1 MVQQRLPL
9 VNGDDGAWG
18 DILNQYI
25 TKEHY
30 NTGVDDAANGGHK
43 TVTLRPGTTTAA
55 TAPLKFTSGPLLTNP
70 EAGAVEFLN
79 DSYYATITAGPN
91 TRKTIAFSED
101 VLKLNQSSQQT
112 TSGTFKLA
120 ALSIST
126 PAFISGE
133 KFSRSFVISNPTVS
147 ADLPLWR
154 APVDCTITA
163 VHLLCKGAAITG
175 QLWEFDANGLNGATL
190 DGTDV
195 TGIVDTNVD
204 DTSFSNPG
212 IAAGYYV
219 GWKTTTASAGTTY
232 AIVNFEGYYN

>member
-1 MVQQRLPL
+1 MVQQRLPA
-9 VNGDDGAWG
+9 VNGDDGVWG

-25 TKEHY
+25 SKEHH
-30 NTGVDDAANGGHK
+30 NTGVDDAANGNHK

-70 EAGAVEFLN
+70 EAGAVEFL
-79 DSYYATITAGPN
+79 DDTYYATTTTGPA
-91 TRKTIAFSED
+91 RKTLAFSED

-133 KFSRSFVISNPTVS
+133 KFSRSFVISNPTAS

-154 APVDCTITA
+154 APVACTITA
-163 VHLLCKGAAITG
+163 VHLLCKGAKITG
-175 QLWEFDANGLNGATL
+175 QLCVFDGNGLNGSAV
-190 DGTDV
+190 DSADI
-195 TGIVDTNVD
+195 TGVVDTNVD
-204 DTSFSNPG
+204 DDGSLSNG
-212 IAAGYYV
+212 AITAGYYV
-219 GWKTTTASAGTTY
+219 GWKTTIADPGATY
-232 AIVNFEGYYN
+232 AIVNFEGHYN